1 MQKVH
6 AIWLPRDFD
15 DEGTDVSF
23 IKFHECPSGAT
34 QGRDCMRKQPY
45 CLFCQVLINFK
56 AWDNLKIENLF
67 FLFRGEI
74 LMRTRTVYMQQIVLI
89 DTQYIVVQIPLN
101 VQE

>member
-1 MQKVH
+1 M
-6 AIWLPRDFD
+6 
-15 DEGTDVSF
+15 
-23 IKFHECPSGAT
+23 
-34 QGRDCMRKQPY
+34 
-45 CLFCQVLINFK
+45 
-56 AWDNLKIENLF
+56 IENL